1 MSRSSIPRAAGGFTF
16 IELIV
21 TVAIVA
27 LLATMVFPMAELAV
41 QRSRERDLKDALR
54 QIRGAID
61 AYKKAYDEKK
71 ILGEAN
77 ASGYPASLR
86 VLADGVPDAKSAVKD
101 RKIYF
106 LRRIPKD
113 PMNSDPTVAP
123 EASWGL
129 RSYLSPAE
137 APREGVDVYDVYS
150 RSPANGLNG
159 VPYRKW

>member
-1 MSRSSIPRAAGGFTF
+1 MSRSSIPRAPGGFTF
-16 IELIV
+16 VELIV

-77 ASGYPASLR
+77 ASGYPPTLTI
-86 VLADGVPDAKSAVKD
+86 LAEGVPDAKSAVKD

-113 PMNSDPTVAP
+113 PMSSDPSVSP
-123 EASWGL
+123 EASWGQ

-137 APREGVDVYDVYS
+137 APREGADVYDVYS

>member
-1 MSRSSIPRAAGGFTF
+1 MNRFGIPRAAGGFTF

-27 LLATMVFPMAELAV
+27 LLASMVFPMAELAV
-41 QRSRERDLKDALR
+41 QRSRERDLRDALR

-61 AYKKAYDEKK
+61 AYKKAYDEKR
-71 ILGEAN
+71 ILGDAN
-77 ASGYPASLR
+77 ASGYPPTLAI
-86 VLADGVPDAKSAVKD
+86 LADGVVDAKSPNKD

-113 PMNSDPTVAP
+113 PLSNDPTISPDAT
-123 EASWGL
+123 WGR
-129 RSYLSPAE
+129 RSYLSPAD
-137 APREGVDVYDVYS
+137 APREGDDIFDVYS
-150 RSPANGLNG
+150 RSPASGLNG